1 MMEKN
6 YLKNKLD
13 RMEKLLVNQKSQ
25 QNKMAD
31 NYFNLLNILL
41 KMQNK
46 SPENKGIVINIRNS
60 FRFIKK

>member
-13 RMEKLLVNQKSQ
+13 RMEKLLVNQKCQ

-46 SPENKGIVINIRNS
+46 SPENKGILINIRNS
-60 FRFIKK
+60 FGFTKE